1 MRRSWE
7 STRWVFLVRTGIPGT
22 PPSYLRWVNNHHPFL
37 HYIYILYRLGP
48 LCRSQHIFLVKTCLH
63 FLRQPVPRAPAG
75 LPQQDGDRHH
85 EVHIPLPP
93 GPLRLLLRYEPVALV
108 LRRPREAGLHGRPE
122 GPQQQPDHHARRV
135 GQEEQQD
142 GLRERWQDHNR
153 N

>member
-1 MRRSWE
+1 MK
-7 STRWVFLVRTGIPGT
+7 TGIPGT

-37 HYIYILYRLGP
+37 HYIYILHRLGP

-142 GLRERWQDHNR
+142 GLRER
-153 N
+153 